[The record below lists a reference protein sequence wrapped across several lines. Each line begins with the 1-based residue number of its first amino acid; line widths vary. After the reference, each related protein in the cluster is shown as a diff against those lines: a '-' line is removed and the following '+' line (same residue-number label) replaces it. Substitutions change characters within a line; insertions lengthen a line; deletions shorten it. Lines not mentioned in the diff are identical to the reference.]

1 MNYRVE
7 KIGKHRERR
16 NYSRVKLNAEL
27 PGLIDI
33 QLDSFDWFLKTG
45 LKELFEYISP
55 IENHLGNIKMYFG
68 DYEFEDPVY
77 DIAEAKRRETN
88 YSSKLR
94 VNVKLVFEETGEIK
108 EQKLYLG
115 DVPMMTP
122 EGTFIINGAQR
133 VIVTQIIRSAGVY
146 FTKEFD
152 KKRSDII
159 YAGQVIPTR
168 GAWLEFEIKSKD
180 ELYVKLDR
188 SKKLELSVLARALG
202 ISKNEEI
209 IDLLGNSHHLMETLA
224 KDSTT
229 DTGSALLK
237 AFSTIR
243 NGEQGTIEGARS
255 TIEARFFDPK
265 RYDLAPVGR
274 YKTNKKLDVLERIRG
289 LKLVSDIIKPD
300 TGEVLLEKGT
310 LIDREEMDIIDQNRD
325 AIRKELNY
333 SGNWFEEPVYV
344 ETVDVEVKVKD
355 EFRVVRVVGNDNRE
369 TKVTITP
376 SDIFASMS
384 YYINLFDGVG
394 YDMVIDHL
402 QNRRLR
408 LIGELLQNQFRI
420 GLTKIDKRIR
430 ENMSTKEPSEMK
442 PNNLIESKQLSS
454 TIKEFFGSSQ
464 LSQFMA
470 QTNPLDEL
478 THKRRISALGPGG
491 LSRERASYEV
501 RDVHYSHYGRICPIE
516 TPEGPNIGLINS
528 LSIYAK
534 VNKYGFIET
543 PYYKVDKESN
553 CVKDDEMIY
562 LSADQEEKFVIGQAN
577 INLGKNNEILD
588 KEIVARY
595 FGETNLYPAEEIDYI
610 DVSPKQIVSV
620 STACIPFLEHDDA
633 NRALMGANMQRQAI
647 PLLRTEA
654 PFVGTGIEHKAA
666 KDSGSALVSKVAG
679 VVEYVDANKIV
690 IKTKKD
696 EVVYSLQKFK
706 RSNQSTNLTQKP
718 IVKPGDKIKKGEII
732 ADGSAMDKG
741 ELALG
746 RNVTVAF
753 MTWNGYNYEDAIV
766 MSEALVKDDVY
777 TSIHIEDYE
786 VEVRDTKV
794 GKEEITREI
803 PGAEGESLK
812 NLDERG
818 IVRVGAEVKAGQILV
833 GKITPKGQADLS
845 NFEKLIFAIYSEKA
859 RDVKDTSLRVP
870 HGGGGIVAQV
880 QYFSAANGDELSSGV
895 NELVRVFIV
904 QKRKIR
910 EGDKMAGRHGNKGV
924 ISKILP
930 VEDMPFM
937 EDGTPVDI
945 MLNPLGVPSRMN
957 IGQILE
963 IHLGMAAKKLG
974 VHIATPV
981 FDGVKSGDL
990 ADIIAEAGME
1000 PDGKT
1005 VLYDG
1010 TTGRKYDN
1018 RVSVGVMYMVKLAH
1032 MVDDK
1037 LHARSVG
1044 PYILVTQQPM
1054 GGKAQN
1060 GGQRFGEMEVWALEA
1075 YGAAYTL
1082 QEILTVKSDDIIGRN
1097 KVFKAIVN
1105 GTPIPEGSVPE
1116 SFRVLIKELQALGI
1130 SVKLITNKGDDEV
1143 NKSLVQ
1149 DGEEDYIT
1157 KFGIK
1162 NM

>member
-1 MNYRVE
+1 MNYKNEQVGRHRV
-7 KIGKHRERR
+7 RR

-33 QLDSFDWFLKTG
+33 QLNSFDWFLKDG

-55 IENHLGNIKMYFG
+55 IENHSGNIKMYFG
-68 DYEFEDPVY
+68 DYEFEQPVY
-77 DIAEAKRRETN
+77 DIPEAKRREVN
-88 YSSKLR
+88 YSSKLK
-94 VNVKLVFEETGEIK
+94 VNVKLVFEDTGEIK

-115 DVPMMTP
+115 DVPMMTE
-122 EGTFIINGAQR
+122 EGTFVINGAQR

-152 KKRSDII
+152 KKRNDVI

-202 ISKNEEI
+202 VSTNAEI
-209 IDLLGNSHHLMETLA
+209 IDLFGDNKHLLETLA
-224 KDSTT
+224 KDTTT
-229 DTGSALLK
+229 DTDSALLR

-243 NGEQGTIEGARS
+243 NGEQGTVEGS
-255 TIEARFFDPK
+255 KGTIIARFFDEK
-265 RYDLAPVGR
+265 RYDLAKVGR
-274 YKTNKKLDVLERIRG
+274 YKVNKKLDVLERARG
-289 LKLVSDIIKPD
+289 LELAQDIVD
-300 TGEVLLEKGT
+300 NNTGEVVLEKGT
-310 LIDREEMDIIDQNRD
+310 LIDNDVADIIDNHRD
-325 AIRKELNY
+325 SITRELNY
-333 SGNWFEEPVYV
+333 SGNWFEEDIYV
-344 ETVDVEVKVKD
+344 ESLDVTIKDGDDFKVI
-355 EFRVVRVVGNDNRE
+355 RIVGNDSKE
-369 TKVTITP
+369 TKTVITP

-384 YYINLFDGVG
+384 YYMNLFDKAGH
-394 YDMVIDHL
+394 DMVIDHL

-430 ENMSTKEPSEMK
+430 ENMSTKDPTEMK
-442 PNNLIESKQLSS
+442 PGNLIESKQLSS
-454 TIKEFFGSSQ
+454 TIKEFFGSLQ

-534 VNKYGFIET
+534 VNEYGFIET
-543 PYYKVDKESN
+543 PYYKVDKETGK
-553 CVKDDEMIY
+553 VIDDHLEY
-562 LSADQEEKFVIGQAN
+562 LSADVEERYVIGQAN
-577 INLGKNNEILD
+577 IELDENNVITEP
-588 KEIVARY
+588 EMVARY
-595 FGETNLYPAEEIDYI
+595 HGETKMFKTQLVDYI

-647 PLLRTEA
+647 PLLKAEA

-666 KDSGSALVSKVAG
+666 QDSGSAIVAKEAG
-679 VVEYVDANKIV
+679 VVEYVDSFKIV
-690 IKTKKD
+690 VKTVD
-696 EVVYSLQKFK
+696 GNRTYNLQKFK
-706 RSNQSTNLTQKP
+706 RSNQSTNLNQRP
-718 IVKPGDKIKKGEII
+718 IVRCGDKVTKNEIL
-732 ADGSAMDKG
+732 ADGSAMEKG

-766 MSEALVKDDVY
+766 MSENLVKDDIY
-777 TSIHIEDYE
+777 TSIHIEDYQ

-803 PGAEGESLK
+803 PGAESESLK

-818 IVRVGAEVKAGQILV
+818 IVRVGAEVKAGQIIV

-880 QYFSAANGDELSSGV
+880 QYFSTENGDDLPNGV
-895 NELVRVFIV
+895 NELVRVYIV
-904 QKRKIR
+904 QKRKIH

-930 VEDMPFM
+930 EEDMPFM

-963 IHLGMAAKKLG
+963 IHLGMAAKRLG
-974 VHIATPV
+974 THIATPV
-981 FDGVKSGDL
+981 FDGVKADDL
-990 ADIIAEAGME
+990 KDIMAEAGMA

-1005 VLYDG
+1005 TLYDG
-1010 TTGRKYDN
+1010 ITGKKYDN

-1082 QEILTVKSDDIIGRN
+1082 QEMLTVKSDDIIGRN

-1130 SVKLITNKGDDEV
+1130 SVKLITKDGEDEV

-1157 KFGIK
+1157 KFGMK